1 MHSISRL
8 SFILVACFLIGL
20 VSSENASAQRQ
31 NQEPEMTTLVKPTS
45 AEARRAAFAQR
56 QRLFENSLLSAVP
69 VDNIGPTIMSGR
81 VVDIDAR
88 PSDPSHFVVAYA
100 SGGLWITRN
109 NGQSFDP
116 LFDHEGVITIGDVA
130 VDWETGTIWVGT
142 GENNSS
148 RSSYYGDG
156 VYKSSDWGKTWNR
169 MGLDGTH
176 RTGRIVLHPANAE
189 TVWVASLGAL
199 YSANT
204 NRVVYKSTDG
214 GKNWKKTLYVN
225 DRTGAVDL
233 VLDPNNPD
241 VLYAAMW

>member
-116 LFDHEGVITIGDVA
+116 LFDHEGVMTIGDVA
-130 VDWETGTIWVGT
+130 VDWETGTIWVSPNGELRAVDWMT
-142 GENNSS
+142 GETPVLVGWQTPSCPES
-148 RSSYYGDG
+148 TACS
-156 VYKSSDWGKTWNR
+156 
-169 MGLDGTH
+169 GLVA
-176 RTGRIVLHPANAE
+176 RE
-189 TVWVASLGAL
+189 TLRLCRGH
-199 YSANT
+199 
-204 NRVVYKSTDG
+204 
-214 GKNWKKTLYVN
+214 
-225 DRTGAVDL
+225 
-233 VLDPNNPD
+233 
-241 VLYAAMW
+241 